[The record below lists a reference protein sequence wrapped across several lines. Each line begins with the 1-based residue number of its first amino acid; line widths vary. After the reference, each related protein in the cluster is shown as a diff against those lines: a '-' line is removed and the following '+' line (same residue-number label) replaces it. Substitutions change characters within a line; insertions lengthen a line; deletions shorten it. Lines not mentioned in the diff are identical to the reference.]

1 MPVSEIGPK
10 ELQEL
15 LTRGEVTL
23 VDVREPWEAQIC
35 SIEGGALLPM
45 RSLPQ
50 RLQEIPTDKPVA
62 LYCHHGHRSLMA
74 ARFLAQYGYDALSL
88 AGGIAR
94 WAEEIEPKMARY

>member
-1 MPVSEIGPK
+1 MPVREIGPK
-10 ELQEL
+10 DLQNL
-15 LTRGEVTL
+15 LSRGEVTL
-23 VDVREPWEAQIC
+23 VDVREPWEAEIC
-35 SIEGGALLPM
+35 SIAGGTLLPM

-50 RLQEIPTDKPVA
+50 RLQEIPAGKPVA

-74 ARFLAQYGYDALSL
+74 ARFLAQNGYDALSL